1 MKGYKAFE
9 RDLTCR
15 GKQYEIGVI
24 FEEDVTPEPCE
35 RGMHFCE
42 HLPNVFQFYPFDPNK
57 TRVAEVEALGDV
69 VMDQDG
75 VKFCTNRLR
84 IIREIP
90 WDEIQKACN
99 TGDRNTGDRNTG
111 NWNTGNRNTGDRN
124 TGNRNTGNWNTGDW
138 NKSSF
143 NNGCFMTEEPKIML
157 FNKPSDWTYC
167 DWLNSEARY
176 YLNKIPRNIV
186 EWVWSG
192 NMTEEEKAA
201 HPEYKTTD
209 GYLKVLDEAD
219 AAQVWWDGTDAR
231 VKEIIKAL
239 PNFDVAIFKDC
250 TGIEVK

>member
-1 MKGYKAFE
+1 
-9 RDLTCR
+9 
-15 GKQYEIGVI
+15 
-24 FEEDVTPEPCE
+24 
-35 RGMHFCE
+35 
-42 HLPNVFQFYPFDPNK
+42 
-57 TRVAEVEALGDV
+57 
-69 VMDQDG
+69 
-75 VKFCTNRLR
+75 
-84 IIREIP
+84 
-90 WDEIQKACN
+90 
-99 TGDRNTGDRNTG
+99 
-111 NWNTGNRNTGDRN
+111 
-124 TGNRNTGNWNTGDW
+124 
-138 NKSSF
+138 
-143 NNGCFMTEEPKIML
+143 MTEEPKIML